1 MSYGVVAWKVGNVRV
16 EDLRTPASKD
26 APRVTPWGAGR
37 LALTALHL
45 TFVPARAGSGVGP
58 LTLALTDIV
67 AVQTSTGHLHRI
79 VSFRTADTVVHTRVP
94 GASAFA
100 RRVSLSVEAA
110 RKRQSGSPGGAW
122 TTDPFPPHDHTAK
135 P

>member
-16 EDLRTPASKD
+16 EDLRAPAS
-26 APRVTPWGAGR
+26 ATSPHVTPWGPGR

-45 TFVPARAGSGVGP
+45 TFVPARADSGVGP
-58 LTLALTDIV
+58 LTLALADIV
-67 AVQTSTGHLHRI
+67 AVQTSSGHLHRI

-110 RKRQSGSPGGAW
+110 RKRQSGSSNGAW
-122 TTDPFPPHDHTAK
+122 TIDELPPHDHTAT